1 MRGLRGRKGFKR
13 VDALMGG
20 LLCRLTPRPGRRG
33 PKEEPPRTI
42 VISKLAAMG
51 DTILLLPHLHLIREA
66 FPNAR
71 MIALASSVN
80 RDVFDLWGGM
90 DRIVEWSPAA
100 TLKAVSEIRKERA
113 DTAVDFEQWTHVTT
127 LVLAWAGVPRRIGFA
142 TAGFGRG
149 RLYTD
154 PVSHDGRV
162 HEGEM
167 FGRLLGPLGVQ
178 PAAGPPSVSV
188 PFEPRAAIGAR
199 ISAAGLRRGA
209 PIVVIHPG
217 CGAHG
222 WQREWPAARYAAVI
236 DALADAKS
244 CAVVITGS
252 AGERALAEEVG
263 GQCRTPSWVAAG
275 ELSLLDL
282 AALVAE
288 AGVVVCGNTG
298 IVHLSEAVGTP
309 VVAIHGP
316 TDPIRWGPRDPRSRT
331 IKGNLPCSPCLT
343 LGFEYACS
351 GRQCMEAVGT
361 REVAAAAGELIGAAR
376 TEPRTLSAGM
386 PC

>member
-20 LLCRLTPRPGRRG
+20 LLCRLTPRQRPRDPR
-33 PKEEPPRTI
+33 EDPPRTI
-42 VISKLAAMG
+42 VVSKLAAMG
-51 DTILLLPHLHLIREA
+51 DTILLLPHLRLVREA

-71 MIALASSVN
+71 IIALASSVN
-80 RDVFDLWGGM
+80 RDVFDLWGGV
-90 DRIVEWSPAA
+90 DRIVEWSPAG

-142 TAGFGRG
+142 TAGFARG

-154 PVSHDGRV
+154 SVSHDGRV

-167 FGRLLGPLGVQ
+167 FGRLLAPLGLQ
-178 PAAGPPSVSV
+178 PAAGPPRVSI
-188 PFEPRAAIGAR
+188 PLDRRAAIKERVAT
-199 ISAAGLRRGA
+199 AGLRPGA
-209 PIVVIHPG
+209 QIIVIHPG

-222 WQREWPAARYAAVI
+222 WQREWPAARYAAAI
-236 DALADAKS
+236 DALSDTGS
-244 CAVVITGS
+244 CAVVLTGS
-252 AGERALAEEVG
+252 AGERALAEETAAL
-263 GQCRTPSWVAAG
+263 CRTPSWVAAG

-298 IVHLSEAVGTP
+298 IVHLAEAVGTP

-316 TDPIRWGPRDPRSRT
+316 TDPVRWGPRDPRSRT
-331 IKGNLPCSPCLT
+331 IKGNIPCSPCLT
-343 LGFEYACS
+343 LGFEYACA
-351 GRQCMEAVGT
+351 GRPCMEAVGT
-361 REVAAAAGELIGAAR
+361 REVAAAAAELIGLAR
-376 TEPRTLSAGM
+376 TEHRTLSAGM

>member
-1 MRGLRGRKGFKR
+1 MRGLRGRQGFKR

-100 TLKAVSEIRKERA
+100 TLKAVWEIRRERA
-113 DTAVDFEQWTHVTT
+113 DTAVDFEQWTYVTT

-167 FGRLLGPLGVQ
+167 FGRVLAPLGIQ
-178 PAAGPPSVSV
+178 PAVGPPRVSI
-188 PFEPRAAIGAR
+188 PLERRAAIGAR
-199 ISAAGLRRGA
+199 ISAAGLRPGD

-222 WQREWPAARYAAVI
+222 WQREWPAARYAAMI
-236 DALADAKS
+236 DELADTRL
-244 CAVVITGS
+244 CTVVITGS
-252 AGERALAEEVG
+252 AGERALAEEVAAL
-263 GQCRTPSWVAAG
+263 CRTRSWVAAG
-275 ELSLLDL
+275 EISLPDL

-316 TDPIRWGPRDPRSRT
+316 TDPVRWGPRDPRSRT

-343 LGFEYACS
+343 LGFEYACA

>member
-20 LLCRLTPRPGRRG
+20 LLCRLTPRPRRRG
-33 PKEEPPRTI
+33 SGDGSPRTI
-42 VISKLAAMG
+42 IVSKLAAIG
-51 DTILLLPHLHLIREA
+51 DTILLIPHLRLLREA

-100 TLKAVSEIRKERA
+100 TLKALWEIRGERA
-113 DTAVDFEQWTHVTT
+113 DMAVDFEQWTHVTT

-162 HEGEM
+162 HEGDM
-167 FGRLLGPLGVQ
+167 FGRLLAPFGIRPE
-178 PAAGPPSVSV
+178 AGALRLSIPV
-188 PFEPRAAIGAR
+188 ERRAAIAAR
-199 ISAAGLRRGA
+199 MESAGLRLGN

-222 WQREWPAARYAAVI
+222 WQREWPAERYAGVI
-236 DALADAKS
+236 DALADTRS
-244 CAVVITGS
+244 CAFVITGS
-252 AGERALAEEVG
+252 AGERALAEETAAL
-263 GQCRTPSWVAAG
+263 CRAPSWVAAG
-275 ELSLLDL
+275 EISLLDL

-288 AGVVVCGNTG
+288 ASVVVCGNTG

-316 TDPIRWGPRDPRSRT
+316 TDPARWGPRDPRSRT

-351 GRQCMEAVGT
+351 GRQCMETVGT
-361 REVAAAAGELIGAAR
+361 AEVAVAASALIDAAR
-376 TEPRTLSAGM
+376 TEARGLSAGM

>member
-20 LLCRLTPRPGRRG
+20 LLCRLTPRPRPRG
-33 PKEEPPRTI
+33 PREGPPRTI
-42 VISKLAAMG
+42 VVSKLAAMG
-51 DTILLLPHLHLIREA
+51 DTILLLPHLRLVREA
-66 FPNAR
+66 FPEAR

-80 RDVFDLWGGM
+80 RDVFDLWGGV
-90 DRIVEWSPAA
+90 DRIVEWSPTA
-100 TLKAVSEIRKERA
+100 TLKAVSEIRRERA
-113 DTAVDFEQWTHVTT
+113 DAAVDFEQWTHVTT
-127 LVLAWAGVPRRIGFA
+127 LLLAWAGVPRRIGFA
-142 TAGFGRG
+142 TAGFARG

-154 PVSHDGRV
+154 PVSHDGRI

-167 FGRLLGPLGVQ
+167 FGRLLAPLGLQ
-178 PAAGPPSVSV
+178 PAAGPPRVSI
-188 PFEPRAAIGAR
+188 PLDRRAVIGAR
-199 ISAAGLRRGA
+199 IAAAGLRPGA
-209 PIVVIHPG
+209 TIVVIHPG

-236 DALADAKS
+236 DALADTGS
-244 CAVVITGS
+244 CAVVLTGS
-252 AGERALAEEVG
+252 AGERALAEETAAL
-263 GQCRTPSWVAAG
+263 CRAPSWVAAG

-298 IVHLSEAVGTP
+298 IVHLAEAVGTP

-316 TDPIRWGPRDPRSRT
+316 TDPVRWGPRDPRSRT
-331 IKGNLPCSPCLT
+331 IKGNHPCSPCLT
-343 LGFEYACS
+343 LGFEYACA
-351 GRQCMEAVGT
+351 GRPCMEAVGT
-361 REVAAAAGELIGAAR
+361 PEVAAAAAELIDLAR
-376 TEPRTLSAGM
+376 TAHRTLSAGM